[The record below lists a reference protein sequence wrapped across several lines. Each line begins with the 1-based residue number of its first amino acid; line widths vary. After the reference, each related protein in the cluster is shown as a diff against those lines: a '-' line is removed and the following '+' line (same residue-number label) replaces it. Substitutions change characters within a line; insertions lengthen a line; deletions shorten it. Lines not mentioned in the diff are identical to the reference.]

1 MRKALLVGC
10 MALCFNAVILEE
22 AWAGNNDRAGQ
33 AGATELLINPW
44 ARSSGLAGA
53 NSGSIRGLESM
64 FLNIAGTAFTKR
76 TEIVFSH
83 TDYFKGSG
91 ININAVG
98 FTQKIGESGV
108 MGLGIMSMDF
118 GQDDIT
124 TVDLPEGNLGTFS
137 PQFLNITGSYA
148 KVFSNSIY
156 GGIAFKIIDESIS
169 NLNAGGLAFDAGIQ
183 YVTGTKADKDNIKF
197 GIALRNVG
205 PPLTFSGDG
214 LSFKGTVLS
223 SGQTIT
229 VEQRVEKF
237 EMPSLI
243 NIGITYDHKLAEM
256 HRLSICGTFTANSF
270 SNDQFAFGLEYAFK
284 ETFML
289 RAGYQ
294 YEKDIND
301 DVLKHT
307 ANDGL
312 SAGVTVDVPVGKA
325 GKKFGIDY
333 SYTLTNPFDGTHR
346 IGAKINL

>member
-10 MALCFNAVILEE
+10 MALFFNAVILEE
-22 AWAGNNDRAGQ
+22 VQAGNNDRAGQ
-33 AGATELLINPW
+33 AGATELMINPW
-44 ARSSGLAGA
+44 ARSSGLGGA
-53 NSGSIRGLESM
+53 NSGSIRGLEAM
-64 FLNIAGTAFTKR
+64 FLNVAGTAFTKR
-76 TEIVFSH
+76 TEIILCH

-91 ININAVG
+91 ISINALG
-98 FTQKIGESGV
+98 LSQKIGESGV
-108 MGLGIMSMDF
+108 LGLGIMSMDF
-118 GQDDIT
+118 GEVDIT
-124 TVDLPEGNLGTFS
+124 TVDLPEGNIGTFS
-137 PQFLNITGSYA
+137 PQFLNITASYA

-223 SGQTIT
+223 SGRTIT

-237 EMPSLI
+237 EMPSLV

-284 ETFML
+284 ENFML

-294 YEKDIND
+294 YEKDISD
-301 DVLKHT
+301 EDLKRT

-312 SAGVTVDVPVGKA
+312 SAGVTIDVPLGKS

>member
-1 MRKALLVGC
+1 MRKILLAGC
-10 MALCFNAVILEE
+10 IVIFINAVMREE
-22 AWAGNNDRAGQ
+22 AFAGNNDRAGQ

-44 ARSSGLAGA
+44 ARSSGFGGA
-53 NSGSIRGLESM
+53 NSGSIRGLEAM
-64 FLNIAGTAFTKR
+64 FLNVAGTAFTKR
-76 TEIVFSH
+76 TEIIACH

-91 ININAVG
+91 INLNAIG
-98 FTQKIGESGV
+98 FTQKVGEAGV
-108 MGLGIMSMDF
+108 LGLGLMSMDF
-118 GQDDIT
+118 GDIEIT
-124 TVDLPEGNLGTFS
+124 TPDLPEGGLGNFS
-137 PQFLNITGSYA
+137 PQFLNITASYA

-169 NLNAGGLAFDAGIQ
+169 NLSAGGLAFDAGIQ
-183 YVTGTKADKDNIKF
+183 YVTGTSADKDNIKF

-243 NIGITYDHKLAEM
+243 NIGVTYDHKFAEM
-256 HRLSICGTFTANSF
+256 HRLSACATFTANSF
-270 SNDQFAFGLEYAFK
+270 SNDQFTFGLEYAFK
-284 ETFML
+284 ENFMI
-289 RAGYQ
+289 RSGYQ
-294 YEKDIND
+294 YEKDID
-301 DVLKHT
+301 DEKLKTT

-312 SAGVTVDVPVGKA
+312 SAGVSVDVPIGKG

-346 IGAKINL
+346 IGARINL

>member
-1 MRKALLVGC
+1 MRKVLLAGC
-10 MALCFNAVILEE
+10 IVIFFNTVILEE
-22 AWAGNNDRAGQ
+22 VKAGNNDRVGQ

-64 FLNIAGTAFTKR
+64 FLNVAGTAFTKR
-76 TEIVFSH
+76 TEILFAH

-91 ININAVG
+91 ISINSLG
-98 FTQKIGESGV
+98 FTQKVGESGV
-108 MGLGIMSMDF
+108 MGLGLMSMDF
-118 GQDDIT
+118 GDIQIT
-124 TVDLPEGNLGTFS
+124 TPDLPEGNIGTFS
-137 PQFLNITGSYA
+137 PQFLNITASYA

-169 NLNAGGLAFDAGIQ
+169 NLSAGGLAFDAGIQ
-183 YVTGTKADKDNIKF
+183 YVTGSNADKDNIKF

-214 LSFKGTVLS
+214 LSFKGTVIS
-223 SGQTIT
+223 TGNTIT

-243 NIGITYDHKLAEM
+243 NIGITYDRKFTDM
-256 HRLSICGTFTANSF
+256 HRLSVCGTFTANSF
-270 SNDQFAFGLEYAFK
+270 SNDQFALGLEYAFK
-284 ETFML
+284 EQFML
-289 RAGYQ
+289 RGGYQ
-294 YEKDIND
+294 YEKDISD
-301 DVLKHT
+301 KTLKRT
-307 ANDGL
+307 ANNGL
-312 SAGVTVDVPVGKA
+312 CVGVSVDVPLGKG

-346 IGAKINL
+346 IGAKIDL